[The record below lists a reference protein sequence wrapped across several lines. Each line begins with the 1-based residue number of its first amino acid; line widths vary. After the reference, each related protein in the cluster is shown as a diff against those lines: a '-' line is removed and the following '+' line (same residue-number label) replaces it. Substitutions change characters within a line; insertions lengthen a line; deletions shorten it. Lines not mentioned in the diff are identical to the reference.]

1 MGKSISKNAVF
12 KTMLNLFNI
21 AIPIIITPI
30 VLGAI
35 KETYNGYISVG
46 ETWNTVFMTFA
57 CFGVSQY
64 GLREIS
70 RVRNDEEKLNKTITS
85 LFVIT
90 TTTTLL
96 TTIAYTI
103 LIIFKYKGEAP
114 FYTCLVMGGNVLFN
128 IFYVEWINEALENYD
143 FIAVKT
149 MIVRIIYSVLVIIF
163 IKNESNYLFYLYLL
177 VGFNFINNILSFIY
191 IRKRTK
197 FDFRNLEIKRHLKPM
212 IQTLI
217 LSNTYLLYTQLDRVM
232 IDKYIGST
240 ETGFY
245 TIAFKIMNII
255 DILIFTII
263 QVSMSRLVN
272 YLSNK
277 SKDIYLQLLNK
288 VVSIYFILLF
298 PAAIGLFCVA
308 RQAVIIFGHGESY
321 VAAIP
326 ILMVFSLY
334 LMATGID
341 RIIEQQIIYVSGY
354 EKADTKLALYGG
366 ILNLVLNYLL
376 VLFHIFTPAMAAL
389 TTFISEIFL
398 ISVEYN
404 YLVKKVIKIDIKLFS
419 ISNMKYLLYSL
430 VFIPICMFINVK
442 IESVLLSCA
451 ADIISCTAI
460 YVIIL
465 LLTHDKTFKELCE
478 LMLRKAYARIKF

>member
-1 MGKSISKNAVF
+1 MSKSISKNAVF

-21 AIPIIITPI
+21 ALPLIITPI

-70 RVRNDEEKLNKTITS
+70 RVRDDEEKLNKTITS

-90 TTTTLL
+90 TTTTLI
-96 TTIAYTI
+96 TTVAYI
-103 LIIFKYKGEAP
+103 LLITFKYSGQAP

-143 FIAVKT
+143 FIAIKT
-149 MIVRIIYSVLVIIF
+149 MVVRIIYSLIVILF
-163 IKNESNYLFYLYLL
+163 VKNENNYLLYLYVL

-197 FDFRNLEIKRHLKPM
+197 FDFRDLEIKRHLKPM
-212 IQTLI
+212 FQTLI

-232 IDKYIGST
+232 IDNYIGST

-245 TIAFKIMNII
+245 AISFKIMNII

-272 YLSNK
+272 YLANK
-277 SKDIYLQLLNK
+277 SKEIYMDLLRK

-298 PAAIGLFCVA
+298 PAAIGLLCVSK
-308 RQAVIIFGHGESY
+308 QAVIIFGRGY
-321 VAAIP
+321 RYIGAVP

-334 LMATGID
+334 LIATGID
-341 RIIEQQIIYVSGY
+341 RIIEQQIIYVFGY

-366 ILNLVLNYLL
+366 VVNLILNYAL
-376 VLFHIFTPAMAAL
+376 VLFGIFTPEMAVV
-389 TTFISEIFL
+389 TTLIADIFL
-398 ISVEYN
+398 ISLEYN
-404 YLVKKVIKIDIKLFS
+404 YLVKRVIKIDIKLFS
-419 ISNMKYLLYSL
+419 MSNMKYLLYSL
-430 VFIPICMFINVK
+430 IFIPISIVINSN
-442 IESVLLSCA
+442 IENIIISCA
-451 ADIISCTAI
+451 AD
-460 YVIIL
+460 VICCSAVYLGIL
-465 LLTHDKTFKELCE
+465 LVTRDKTFKELYS
-478 LMLRKAYARIKF
+478 LLLKKAYSRISN

>member
-1 MGKSISKNAVF
+1 MSKSISKNAVF

-21 AIPIIITPI
+21 ALPLIITPI

-70 RVRNDEEKLNKTITS
+70 RVRDDEEKLNKTITS

-90 TTTTLL
+90 TTTTLI
-96 TTIAYTI
+96 TTVAYI
-103 LIIFKYKGEAP
+103 LLITFKYSGQAP

-143 FIAVKT
+143 FIAIKT
-149 MIVRIIYSVLVIIF
+149 MVVRIIYSLIVILF
-163 IKNESNYLFYLYLL
+163 VKNENNYLLYLYVL

-197 FDFRNLEIKRHLKPM
+197 FDFRDLEIKRHLKPM
-212 IQTLI
+212 FQTLI

-232 IDKYIGST
+232 IDNYIGST

-245 TIAFKIMNII
+245 AISFKIMNII

-272 YLSNK
+272 YLANK
-277 SKDIYLQLLNK
+277 SKEIYMDLLRK
-288 VVSIYFILLF
+288 VVSIYLILLF
-298 PAAIGLFCVA
+298 PAAIGLLCVSK
-308 RQAVIIFGHGESY
+308 QAVIIFGHGDRY
-321 VAAIP
+321 IGAVP

-334 LMATGID
+334 LIATGID
-341 RIIEQQIIYVSGY
+341 RIIEQQIIYVFGY

-366 ILNLVLNYLL
+366 VVNLILNYAL
-376 VLFHIFTPAMAAL
+376 VLFGIFTPAMAVV
-389 TTFISEIFL
+389 TTLIADIFL
-398 ISVEYN
+398 ISLEYN
-404 YLVKKVIKIDIKLFS
+404 YLVKRVIKIDIKLFS
-419 ISNMKYLLYSL
+419 MSNMKYLLYSL
-430 VFIPICMFINVK
+430 IFIPISIVINSN
-442 IESVLLSCA
+442 IENIIISCA
-451 ADIISCTAI
+451 AD
-460 YVIIL
+460 VICCSAVYLGIL
-465 LLTHDKTFKELCE
+465 LVTRDKTFKELYS
-478 LMLRKAYARIKF
+478 LLLKKAYSRISN

>member
-1 MGKSISKNAVF
+1 MSKSISKNAVF
-12 KTMLNLFNI
+12 KTILNLFNI
-21 AIPIIITPI
+21 ALPIIITPI
-30 VLGAI
+30 ILGAI

-70 RVRNDEEKLNKTITS
+70 RVRDDEEKLNKTITS

-90 TTTTLL
+90 TTTTLI
-96 TTIAYTI
+96 TTVAYI
-103 LIIFKYKGEAP
+103 LLIKFKYSGQAP

-149 MIVRIIYSVLVIIF
+149 MIVRIIYSIIVILF
-163 IKNESNYLFYLYLL
+163 VKNESNYLFYLYIL

-197 FDFRNLEIKRHLKPM
+197 FDFRDLEIKRHLKPM
-212 IQTLI
+212 FQTLI

-232 IDKYIGST
+232 IDNYIGST

-245 TIAFKIMNII
+245 AISFKIMNII

-272 YLSNK
+272 YLANK
-277 SKDIYLQLLNK
+277 SKEIYMDLLRK

-298 PAAIGLFCVA
+298 PAAIGLLCVSK
-308 RQAVIIFGHGESY
+308 QAVIIFGHGDRYISA
-321 VAAIP
+321 VP

-334 LMATGID
+334 LIATGID
-341 RIIEQQIIYVSGY
+341 RIIEQQIIYVFGY
-354 EKADTKLALYGG
+354 EKEDTKLALYGG
-366 ILNLVLNYLL
+366 IVNLILNYAL
-376 VLFHIFTPAMAAL
+376 VVFGIFTPAMAVF
-389 TTFISEIFL
+389 TTLLADIFL
-398 ISVEYN
+398 ISLEYN

-419 ISNMKYLLYSL
+419 MSNMKYLLYSL
-430 VFIPICMFINVK
+430 TFIPICMVINSK
-442 IESVLLSCA
+442 IENIFISCA
-451 ADIISCTAI
+451 ADVMCCAGI
-460 YVIIL
+460 YLFIL
-465 LLTHDKTFKELCE
+465 LTTGDKTFKELYNII
-478 LMLRKAYARIKF
+478 LKKAYSRINN

>member
-1 MGKSISKNAVF
+1 MNKSISKNAIF
-12 KTMLNLFNI
+12 KTILNLFNI
-21 AIPIIITPI
+21 ALPIIITPI

-46 ETWNTVFMTFA
+46 ETCNTIFMTFA

-96 TTIAYTI
+96 TTIAYTAY
-103 LIIFKYKGEAP
+103 IIFKYNGKAP
-114 FYTCLVMGGNVLFN
+114 FYTCLIMGGNVLFN

-143 FIAVKT
+143 FIAIKT
-149 MIVRIIYSVLVIIF
+149 MVTRIIYSVLVIF
-163 IKNESNYLFYLYLL
+163 CVKDESNYLLYLYIL

-197 FDFRNLEIKRHLKPM
+197 FDFRDVEIKRHLKPM
-212 IQTLI
+212 FQTLI

-232 IDKYIGST
+232 IDNYIGST

-245 TIAFKIMNII
+245 AISFKIMNII

-263 QVSMSRLVN
+263 QVSMARLVN
-272 YLSNK
+272 YLANK
-277 SKDIYLQLLNK
+277 SKEVYMELLKK
-288 VVSIYFILLF
+288 VISIYFILLF
-298 PAAIGLFCVA
+298 PASIGLLCVSK
-308 RQAVIIFGHGESY
+308 QAVIIFGRGY
-321 VAAIP
+321 TYIAAVP
-326 ILMVFSLY
+326 ILMVFSIY
-334 LMATGID
+334 LMAVGID
-341 RIIEQQIIYVSGY
+341 RIIEQQIIYVFGY

-366 ILNLVLNYLL
+366 ILNLILNYAL
-376 VLFHIFTPAMAAL
+376 VLGGIFTP
-389 TTFISEIFL
+389 TTAVVTTLIANIFL
-398 ISVEYN
+398 ISLEYG

-419 ISNMKYLLYSL
+419 LSNMKYLLYSL
-430 VFIPICMFINVK
+430 IFIPVCMFINSNVEN
-442 IESVLLSCA
+442 ILFSCA
-451 ADIISCTAI
+451 ADVICCAII
-460 YVIIL
+460 YVGIL
-465 LLTHDKTFKELCE
+465 FITRDKTFNELYN
-478 LMLRKAYARIKF
+478 LILKKL